1 MNTDMDKGM
10 KKGPDTGRTARLT
23 NNGVGWILALLSL
36 IALMSMYTETMII
49 AALPKIQ
56 SQFNT
61 TTAWIAWVV
70 SIYLISSSVA
80 IPILSKL
87 GDSYGK
93 KKFLL
98 VGMIFY
104 TIGVICNGFA
114 WNLPSLLVFR
124 AIQGVGLAVFPL
136 AFAIIRD
143 EFSPERVPTA
153 TGIVSAMFGAGA
165 AIGLVVGSWIAN
177 SFGWQ
182 ATYHT
187 VIPVAV
193 VLTILAAFVLNES
206 PIRTPSR
213 VDVFGATTFAVAVIS
228 FLVAMTEGQNWGWTS
243 LQILGLLGVSL
254 VFIIIFLV
262 IESRI
267 SDPLIDLAVLRKRN
281 VFFVNITSFIA
292 GLVMFMVF
300 QAIVYLM
307 QLPPPFGFGTD
318 IFRAGAVLAPG
329 AILMLITAPIAGA
342 IVARRGA
349 KLPLFIGA
357 AIGAAGLY
365 YFYLFR
371 ATQLQ
376 IALGAVIALIGV
388 GFMFTAM
395 INVVIQS
402 VAQSQTGI
410 ATGTNA
416 FFRTIG
422 SAVGPS
428 IAGVYL
434 AQYVSPLIIQTPRGP
449 VTGPLLPNTI
459 AFDHIFLTGLGLI
472 VVAMLVTLLIKG
484 QEKSERMNE
493 GESS

>member
-1 MNTDMDKGM
+1 MNKDMNKGS
-10 KKGPDTGRTARLT
+10 DTSETVRLT
-23 NNGVGWILALLSL
+23 NTGTGFILTLLSL
-36 IALMSMYTETMII
+36 IALMTMYTETMII
-49 AALPKIQ
+49 AALPRIQ

-87 GDSYGK
+87 GDSHGK

-124 AIQGVGLAVFPL
+124 AIQGVGLGVFPL

-143 EFSPERVPTA
+143 EFPPERVPTA
-153 TGIVSAMFGAGA
+153 TGIISAMFGAGA

-177 SFGWQ
+177 AFGWQ

-193 VLTILAAFVLNES
+193 VLTLLAAYKLKES

-228 FLVAMTEGQNWGWTS
+228 FLVAMTEGQTWGWTS
-243 LQILGLLGVSL
+243 VRIIGLLGVAL
-254 VFIIIFLV
+254 AFVIIFLV

-267 SDPLIDLAVLRKRN
+267 HDPLIDLAVLRKRN
-281 VFFVNITSFIA
+281 VFLANITSFIA
-292 GLVMFMVF
+292 GLVIFMVF

-318 IFRAGAVLAPG
+318 IFQAGAVLAPG
-329 AILMLITAPIAGA
+329 AILMLFTAPIAGA
-342 IVARRGA
+342 VVARRGP
-349 KLPLFIGA
+349 KLPLFVGA

-365 YFYLFR
+365 YFYVCR

-422 SAVGPS
+422 SAVGPP
-428 IAGVYL
+428 ITGVYL
-434 AQYVSPLIIQTPRGP
+434 AQYVSPLIIQTRRGP
-449 VTGPLLPNTI
+449 VTGPLLPNTM
-459 AFDHIFLTGLGLI
+459 AFDHIFLTGFGF
-472 VVAMLVTLLIKG
+472 VVITMLVTLLIKG
-484 QEKSERMNE
+484 KVKAERVDG
-493 GESS
+493 GETPVDMT